1 MFLDRG
7 NGRLVPFCL
16 IHELCISFSSVTR
29 CLSGISHEKL
39 ALYHQ
44 SRANSRQWAVR
55 GRFGVTP
62 SILGIATPIHMV
74 LVIPHL
80 FLFSWR
86 GDLGLIEF
94 CYFCRKKKK
103 VKHLKKKKKKSSA
116 KVRRHLKRASS
127 SSRSSSESSSDGE
140 SWMQSSDSDEWV
152 ESTATN
158 EMKKTGKQGN
168 HSKQDHRHQSGRE
181 GLTHTGA
188 SDRKETN
195 RRSRKRT
202 ETSPENDGEK
212 ADNRSPKRDRVKRE
226 KRRLSSNRL
235 TSSRSPSV
243 EREREK
249 ERERVRLKERRE
261 RVSYDRSPVVRKT
274 SDWASYKRD
283 REDVSKGM
291 HSPQK
296 GSAALPSFHEESL
309 ESVLKRIRED
319 SGKGVGDCAR
329 KRDASLRSDID
340 TVSDHISSEKLRSRE
355 TERSSSRHFKE
366 CAYSKDQ
373 NAADV
378 HVSKSEAGYRTA
390 GRVRRETSK
399 SLGPRDQTS
408 GSARDRKPSLVSY
421 EASSDEEKS

>member
-1 MFLDRG
+1 MGCEREIRVHSKYTWNAHSYPYG
-7 NGRLVPFCL
+7 A
-16 IHELCISFSSVTR
+16 S
-29 CLSGISHEKL
+29 
-39 ALYHQ
+39 
-44 SRANSRQWAVR
+44 NSTHTTQ
-55 GRFGVTP
+55 
-62 SILGIATPIHMV
+62 L
-74 LVIPHL
+74 
-80 FLFSWR
+80 LFSKR
-86 GDLGLIEF
+86 GYLGLIEF

-103 VKHLKKKKKKSSA
+103 VKHLKKKKKKSTA
-116 KVRRHLKRASS
+116 KVRRRS
-127 SSRSSSESSSDGE
+127 SSSESSSDGE
-140 SWMQSSDSDEWV
+140 SSIQSSDSDEWV
-152 ESTATN
+152 ESTVTAQN

-181 GLTHTGA
+181 GLIHTGA
-188 SDRKETN
+188 SDRRETN

-202 ETSPENDGEK
+202 ETSPENDGER
-212 ADNRSPKRDRVKRE
+212 ADNRSPKRDRLKRE

-235 TSSRSPSV
+235 TSSRSPSL

-249 ERERVRLKERRE
+249 ERVRTKERRE
-261 RVSYDRSPVVRKT
+261 RVSHDRSPVVRKT

-296 GSAALPSFHEESL
+296 GSAALPSFHEKSL

-340 TVSDHISSEKLRSRE
+340 TVGDHRSSDKLRSRE

-378 HVSKSEAGYRTA
+378 HVSKSVAEYRTA
-390 GRVRRETSK
+390 GRVRREISK
-399 SLGPRDQTS
+399 SLGPQDQTS